1 MNTLLCKDLNDDELL
16 KRIEQLEKDN
26 SVLLSRIQKCEEE
39 KCNQEDFLISIS
51 HDLRT
56 PLNTI
61 LSIVQLLNYIG
72 YGNESEL
79 QLAKYI
85 DMIQRNSY
93 NMLKLVNNLIDITR
107 LDKNH
112 YEIHKRNVEIIS
124 LVKSIVDSIDEY
136 IYKKNLK
143 IKFNSNI
150 DSCIMC
156 MDDEALNRI
165 LLNLISNAI
174 KFTPANRNIYI
185 NIIKKESDLIISIKD
200 EGIGISKSEQKNIFD
215 RYVRA
220 KKNTVNENE
229 GSGIGLD
236 LVYKLTKSLDGN
248 VELVS
253 DENKGTEVIL
263 TFPITIL
270 KNDTIKINPP
280 LDNKVELLQ
289 VEFSDIYK

>member
-26 SVLLSRIQKCEEE
+26 RVLLSRIQKCEEE

-112 YEIHKRNVEIIS
+112 YEIHKTNVEIIS

-136 IYKKNLK
+136 ISKKNLK
-143 IKFNSNI
+143 IKFNSNT

-165 LLNLISNAI
+165 LLNVISNAI

-215 RYVRA
+215 RYIRA